1 MENSK
6 EEKIKE
12 KKEKIKEYKRQ
23 EYLKN
28 SFDESLDLLPVAAD
42 VFVALVVH
50 GRSPV
55 AGVAGEKAE
64 LFPALN
70 HVHLERRLG
79 LLQALLQTRGHPAG
93 RHT

>member
-28 SFDESLDLLPVAAD
+28 SDKIKQRSKDYYYRIKKERGIPDKKDKYKITIKRIDDFEDKSIFTLHFD
-42 VFVALVVH
+42 
-50 GRSPV
+50 
-55 AGVAGEKAE
+55 
-64 LFPALN
+64 
-70 HVHLERRLG
+70 
-79 LLQALLQTRGHPAG
+79 
-93 RHT
+93 